1 MISQK
6 KNPVHGTGF
15 FIFLHMPVCE
25 HSPRACPS
33 DSEIDLGAVV
43 AAAKQLLHLAG
54 IDLSRI

>member
-1 MISQK
+1 MPSEICRSK
-6 KNPVHGTGF
+6 PKYL
-15 FIFLHMPVCE
+15 LHMPVCE

-43 AAAKQLLHLAG
+43 AAAKQLLHLAC

>member
-15 FIFLHMPVCE
+15 FIFPHMLAYE
-25 HSPRACPS
+25 HSLRVCPS